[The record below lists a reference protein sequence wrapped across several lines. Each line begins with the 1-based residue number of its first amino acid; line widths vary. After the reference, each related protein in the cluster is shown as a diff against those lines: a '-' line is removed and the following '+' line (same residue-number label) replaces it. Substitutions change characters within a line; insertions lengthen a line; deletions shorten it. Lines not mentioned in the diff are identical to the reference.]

1 MLAFYAR
8 PRPLLPACGVLPS
21 APMKYLALASFLAFT
36 ACSDPATSP
45 DATVDAQVDAPP
57 DTSTDTGVVLTLDA
71 ALE

>member
-1 MLAFYAR
+1 
-8 PRPLLPACGVLPS
+8 
-21 APMKYLALASFLAFT
+21 MKYLALASFLAIT